1 MKKVF
6 LAVITLVVFG
16 SISVK
21 AQKVGYCEVDKI
33 VQIMPEYTK
42 AKAKLQGEI
51 KDIQDQSEE
60 MQVEFNNKYKA
71 YNDNVALPASD
82 KTKWSPA
89 IVQVKEQELQQLQQR
104 IQDFQQTA
112 QQTIQKRQMEL
123 LQPISNK
130 VDSVIDVVMDE
141 KGISFV
147 FKDLTT
153 IEINKKKCE
162 DIGPFVKQK
171 LGLQ

>member
-6 LAVITLVVFG
+6 LSLITLVIFG
-16 SISVK
+16 SISAQ

-33 VQIMPEYTK
+33 VQIMPEYIT
-42 AKAKLQGEI
+42 AKAKLQGEV
-51 KDIQDQSEE
+51 KDIQSQAEE

-71 YNDNVALPASD
+71 YNDNVALPDGD
-82 KTKWSPA
+82 KTKWSTA

-112 QQTIQKRQMEL
+112 QQTIQKRQVEL

-130 VDSVIDVVMDE
+130 VDSVIDVVMAE

-162 DIGPFVKQK
+162 DVSPFVKQK